1 MKNLYIDTLKILRYT
16 EKFIQNLYSKI
27 IDIIERL
34 RDIEENLNKL
44 RERYGIYIISL
55 S

>member
-16 EKFIQNLYSKI
+16 EKLIQNLYSKI